1 MTIFKSI
8 FIVYLANAK
17 IQFLQAMKE
26 GYITIRIIQLL
37 IVGAPAVG
45 KSSFLRFL
53 FNQPALMKHTSTGIA
68 TRPIKAVDRLAA
80 QEGTNIWEIVTDEML
95 CHMIAQ
101 AARILQNASNN
112 LPTAIEGSSSVVT
125 SNHQVDGAFIGERVA
140 LEENRSSAGTVF
152 VGNQMAIRKD
162 SATMNAVPSFDVHSI
177 SIPHQTQP
185 STLPSEAL
193 ESEITPDPFFIPDQ
207 VMFHV
212 TASVIAGTVSDDLI
226 RSSWIHVT
234 DSGGQPQFSDISR
247 AFVRGNSVNVIAFKL
262 TERLDEK
269 PKFIYS
275 IDGKALSQPNDI
287 QMSNLELILHFVRSI
302 VSSKYRL
309 KTDFGSIEFKPYIVV
324 LGTYYDHAKMRQW
337 VRVVQTLQ
345 QKNAILL
352 EALIEFEDHLIFFNE
367 ATKELIF
374 PVDNLCSKN
383 REQLS
388 SDIRSRIMQRDLG
401 FRVDIPIRWY
411 IFELKIKEMVATS
424 THGIV
429 TIDSCNELGAKLGMG
444 PFDVTRCI
452 DYLAS
457 LTLFLHVPAVP
468 HVIFTNPQYILD
480 IISKVVSVSFIKY
493 RGTPLPRG
501 TVSSLRDKGQFNE
514 SLLDVLQLP
523 FDPPHF
529 TKEHFLTLLIYTCV
543 IARIEGGNYFIP
555 IVLPTRQL
563 TYKKKDKYR
572 KCCEPLIM
580 KFECNIVPRV
590 SHILYIS
597 VFTLIITGC
606 VPNTCCVII
615 KQTEASIV

>member
-1 MTIFKSI
+1 M
-8 FIVYLANAK
+8 V
-17 IQFLQAMKE
+17 FLQAMKE
-26 GYITIRIIQLL
+26 GSITIRIIQLL

-68 TRPIKAVDRLAA
+68 TRPTQAIDRLAA

-95 CHMIAQ
+95 YRMIAQ
-101 AARILQNASNN
+101 AAHILRNASND
-112 LPTAIEGSSSVVT
+112 LPIAIEGSSSVVT
-125 SNHQVDGAFIGERVA
+125 SNHQVDGAFIEERVV
-140 LEENRSSAGTVF
+140 LDENRSSAGTVF
-152 VGNQMAIRKD
+152 VSNQMAIRKD
-162 SATMNAVPSFDVHSI
+162 SATMNAVPSSDVHSI

-185 STLPSEAL
+185 STLTSEAL
-193 ESEITPDPFFIPDQ
+193 QSEITPDPSFIPDQ
-207 VMFHV
+207 LI
-212 TASVIAGTVSDDLI
+212 TYAIDDTVSDDLI
-226 RSSWIHVT
+226 RSTWIHVT

-247 AFVRGNSVNVIAFKL
+247 AFVRGNSVNLIAFKL
-262 TERLDEK
+262 TESLNKK

-275 IDGKALSQPNDI
+275 IDGKPLCQPSDL

-302 VSSKYRL
+302 VSGKYRL
-309 KTDFGSIEFKPYIVV
+309 RSGFSSIEFKPYIVV
-324 LGTYYDHAKMRQW
+324 LGTYYDHARMRQW
-337 VRVVQTLQ
+337 VPGVQTLRK
-345 QKNAILL
+345 KNAILL
-352 EALIEFEDHLIFFNE
+352 EALKEFKDRLIFFNE
-367 ATKELIF
+367 AAKELIF
-374 PVDNLCSKN
+374 PVDNTCFIN
-383 REQLS
+383 RKKIS

-429 TIDSCNELGAKLGMG
+429 TIDSCNELGAKLCMR

-457 LTLFLHVPAVP
+457 LTLFLHVPEAVP

-480 IISKVVSVSFIKY
+480 IISEVVSVSFIEY
-493 RGTPLPRG
+493 SGTPLPPG
-501 TVSSLRDKGQFNE
+501 IQSSLRDKGQFNE

-543 IARIEGGNYFIP
+543 IARIEGDNYFIP

-563 TYKKKDKYR
+563 TYEKKDQYR

-580 KFECNIVPRV
+580 KFECNIVPQV

-615 KQTEASIV
+615 KQTGASIV

>member
-1 MTIFKSI
+1 MIF
-8 FIVYLANAK
+8 LE
-17 IQFLQAMKE
+17 AMKE

-68 TRPIKAVDRLAA
+68 TRPTQAIDRLAA
-80 QEGTNIWEIVTDEML
+80 QEGTNVWEIVTDEML
-95 CHMIAQ
+95 YHMIAQ
-101 AARILQNASNN
+101 AVHILRNASND
-112 LPTAIEGSSSVVT
+112 LPIAIEGSSSVVT
-125 SNHQVDGAFIGERVA
+125 SNHQVDGAFIGERVV

-162 SATMNAVPSFDVHSI
+162 SATMNAVPSSDVHSI

-193 ESEITPDPFFIPDQ
+193 QSEITPDPSFIPDQ
-207 VMFHV
+207 LISY
-212 TASVIAGTVSDDLI
+212 AIAGTVSDDLI
-226 RSSWIHVT
+226 RSTWIHVT

-262 TERLDEK
+262 TESLNKK

-275 IDGKALSQPNDI
+275 IDGKALCQPSDL

-309 KTDFGSIEFKPYIVV
+309 RSGFSSIEFKPYIVV
-324 LGTYYDHAKMRQW
+324 LGTCYDHAKMRQW
-337 VRVVQTLQ
+337 VPFLKIESLQ
-345 QKNAILL
+345 EKNSILL
-352 EALIEFEDHLIFFNE
+352 EALKEFKDHLIFFNE
-367 ATKELIF
+367 AAKELIF
-374 PVDNLCSKN
+374 PVDNTCFIN
-383 REQLS
+383 RKKIS

-429 TIDSCNELGAKLGMG
+429 TIDSCNELGAKLGMT
-444 PFDVTRCI
+444 PSDVTRCI

-457 LTLFLHVPAVP
+457 LTLFLHVPEAVP

-480 IISKVVSVSFIKY
+480 IISEVVSVSFIEY
-493 RGTPLPRG
+493 SGTPLPPG
-501 TVSSLRDKGQFNE
+501 IQSSLRDKGQFNE
-514 SLLDVLQLP
+514 SLLDVLQLS

-563 TYKKKDKYR
+563 TYEEKDQYR
-572 KCCEPLIM
+572 QCCEPLIM
-580 KFECNIVPRV
+580 KFECNIVPQV

-615 KQTEASIV
+615 KQTGASIV

>member
-1 MTIFKSI
+1 
-8 FIVYLANAK
+8 
-17 IQFLQAMKE
+17 MKE
-26 GYITIRIIQLL
+26 GSITIRIIQLL

-68 TRPIKAVDRLAA
+68 TRPIKAIDRLAA
-80 QEGTNIWEIVTDEML
+80 QEGTNIWEIVTNEML

-101 AARILQNASNN
+101 AAHILRNTSKN
-112 LPTAIEGSSSVVT
+112 PMAIEGSFSVVT
-125 SNHQVDGAFIGERVA
+125 SNHQLNSIFTGERVA
-140 LEENRSSAGTVF
+140 LEKNRSSIGTVF
-152 VGNQMAIRKD
+152 VGNQMANRKD
-162 SATMNAVPSFDVHSI
+162 SATMNAVPSSDVHSI

-193 ESEITPDPFFIPDQ
+193 QSEITPDPSFIPDQ
-207 VMFHV
+207 IMSY
-212 TASVIAGTVSDDLI
+212 AIAGRVSGDLI
-226 RSSWIHVT
+226 RSTWIH
-234 DSGGQPQFSDISR
+234 
-247 AFVRGNSVNVIAFKL
+247 VNVIAFKL
-262 TERLDEK
+262 TERLNKK

-275 IDGKALSQPNDI
+275 IALCQPSDL

-309 KTDFGSIEFKPYIVV
+309 RSGFSFIEFKPYIVV
-324 LGTYYDHAKMRQW
+324 LGTHDDHAKMRQW
-337 VRVVQTLQ
+337 VPWVQNLQ

-352 EALIEFEDHLIFFNE
+352 GALKEFKDHLIFFNE
-367 ATKELIF
+367 AAKELIF
-374 PVDNLCSKN
+374 PVDNTCFIN
-383 REQLS
+383 RKKIS

-411 IFELKIKEMVATS
+411 IFKLKIKEMVATS

-429 TIDSCNELGAKLGMG
+429 TIDSCNELGAKLGMR

-457 LTLFLHVPAVP
+457 LTLFLHVPAAF
-468 HVIFTNPQYILD
+468 HIIFTNPQYILD
-480 IISKVVSVSFIKY
+480 IISEVVSVSFIEY
-493 RGTPLPRG
+493 SGTPLPPG
-501 TVSSLRDKGQFNE
+501 IQSSLRDKGQFNE

-543 IARIEGGNYFIP
+543 IAHIEGGNYFIP

-563 TYKKKDKYR
+563 TYEEKDQYR
-572 KCCEPLIM
+572 QCCEPLIM
-580 KFECNIVPRV
+580 KFECNIVPQV
-590 SHILYIS
+590 S
-597 VFTLIITGC
+597 
-606 VPNTCCVII
+606 
-615 KQTEASIV
+615 

>member
-1 MTIFKSI
+1 
-8 FIVYLANAK
+8 
-17 IQFLQAMKE
+17 MKE
-26 GYITIRIIQLL
+26 GHITIHIIQLL

-68 TRPIKAVDRLAA
+68 TRPIKAIDRLAA

-101 AARILQNASNN
+101 AAHILQNAINN
-112 LPTAIEGSSSVVT
+112 PTAIEGSSSVVT
-125 SNHQVDGAFIGERVA
+125 SNHQVDGAFIRERVV
-140 LEENRSSAGTVF
+140 LEEYRSSTGYGTVF
-152 VGNQMAIRKD
+152 AGDQMAIRKD
-162 SATMNAVPSFDVHSI
+162 SATMNAVPSSDVHSI

-185 STLPSEAL
+185 PTLPSEAL
-193 ESEITPDPFFIPDQ
+193 ESEITPDPSFIPDQ
-207 VMFHV
+207 LISYAVV
-212 TASVIAGTVSDDLI
+212 GTVSDDLI
-226 RSSWIHVT
+226 RSTWIHVT

-262 TERLDEK
+262 TDRLDEK

-275 IDGKALSQPNDI
+275 IDGKALNQPSDL

-309 KTDFGSIEFKPYIVV
+309 RSGFSSIEFKPYIVA
-324 LGTYYDHAKMRQW
+324 LGTYYDHAWMRQW
-337 VRVVQTLQ
+337 VPFVKIESLQ
-345 QKNAILL
+345 EKNLILL
-352 EALIEFEDHLIFFNE
+352 EALKEFKDHLIFFNE
-367 ATKELIF
+367 AAKELIF
-374 PVDNLCSKN
+374 PVDNTCFIN
-383 REQLS
+383 RKKIS
-388 SDIRSRIMQRDLG
+388 SDIRSCIMQRDLG

-429 TIDSCNELGAKLGMG
+429 TIDSCNELGAKLGMR
-444 PFDVTRCI
+444 PSDVTKSI

-457 LTLFLHVPAVP
+457 LTLFLHVPEAVP

-480 IISKVVSVSFIKY
+480 LISEVVSVSFIEY
-493 RGTPLPRG
+493 SGTPLPPG
-501 TVSSLRDKGQFNE
+501 IQSSLRDKGQFNE

-529 TKEHFLTLLIYTCV
+529 TKEHFLILLIYTCV

-563 TYKKKDKYR
+563 TYEEKDQYR
-572 KCCEPLIM
+572 QCCEPLIM
-580 KFECNIVPRV
+580 KFECNIVPQV

>member
-1 MTIFKSI
+1 
-8 FIVYLANAK
+8 
-17 IQFLQAMKE
+17 MKE
-26 GYITIRIIQLL
+26 GHITICIIQLL

-68 TRPIKAVDRLAA
+68 TRPIKAIDRLAA

-95 CHMIAQ
+95 YRMIAQ
-101 AARILQNASNN
+101 AAHILRNSINN
-112 LPTAIEGSSSVVT
+112 PTAIEGSSFVAT
-125 SNHQVDGAFIGERVA
+125 SNHQVDEAFIGERVA
-140 LEENRSSAGTVF
+140 LEENTLTAGTVF
-152 VGNQMAIRKD
+152 VGNQMAIRND
-162 SATMNAVPSFDVHSI
+162 SATMNAVPSSDVHSI
-177 SIPHQTQP
+177 SIPHQT
-185 STLPSEAL
+185 SLPSEAL
-193 ESEITPDPFFIPDQ
+193 QSEITPNLSFIPDQ
-207 VMFHV
+207 LISY
-212 TASVIAGTVSDDLI
+212 AIAGTVSDDLI
-226 RSSWIHVT
+226 RSTWIHVT

-262 TERLDEK
+262 TKRLDEK

-275 IDGKALSQPNDI
+275 IDGKALSQPSDL

-302 VSSKYRL
+302 VSSKYCLRSG
-309 KTDFGSIEFKPYIVV
+309 FSSIEFKPYIVV
-324 LGTYYDHAKMRQW
+324 LGTYYDHAWMRQW
-337 VRVVQTLQ
+337 VPFAETESLQ
-345 QKNAILL
+345 EKNAILI
-352 EALIEFEDHLIFFNE
+352 EALKELKDHLIFFNE
-367 ATKELIF
+367 AAKELIF
-374 PVDNLCSKN
+374 PVDNTCFIN
-383 REQLS
+383 RKKIS
-388 SDIRSRIMQRDLG
+388 SDIRSRIMQHDLG

-411 IFELKIKEMVATS
+411 LFELKIKEMVATS

-429 TIDSCNELGAKLGMG
+429 TIDSCNELGAKLGMR
-444 PFDVTRCI
+444 PSDVTRCI

-480 IISKVVSVSFIKY
+480 IISEVVSVSFIRY
-493 RGTPLPRG
+493 SGTPLPPG
-501 TVSSLRDKGQFNE
+501 IQSSLRDKGQFSE

-529 TKEHFLTLLIYTCV
+529 TKEHFLTLLVYTCV
-543 IARIEGGNYFIP
+543 IARIEGGDYFIP

-563 TYKKKDKYR
+563 TYEEKDQYR
-572 KCCEPLIM
+572 QCCEPFIM
-580 KFECNIVPRV
+580 KFECNIVPQV
-590 SHILYIS
+590 SHILYIV

>member
-1 MTIFKSI
+1 MI
-8 FIVYLANAK
+8 
-17 IQFLQAMKE
+17 FLQAMKE
-26 GYITIRIIQLL
+26 GSITLRIIQLL

-68 TRPIKAVDRLAA
+68 TRPTQAINRLAA
-80 QEGTNIWEIVTDEML
+80 QEGTNIWEIVTDKML
-95 CHMIAQ
+95 CRMIAQ
-101 AARILQNASNN
+101 AVHILRNASNN
-112 LPTAIEGSSSVVT
+112 PTAIEGSSSVVT
-125 SNHQVDGAFIGERVA
+125 SNHQVDGAFIGENVV
-140 LEENRSSAGTVF
+140 LEENTSSAGTVF
-152 VGNQMAIRKD
+152 VSDQMAIRKD
-162 SATMNAVPSFDVHSI
+162 SATMNAVPSSDVHSI

-193 ESEITPDPFFIPDQ
+193 ESEITLDPYFIPDQ
-207 VMFHV
+207 IMSY
-212 TASVIAGTVSDDLI
+212 AIADTVSDDLI
-226 RSSWIHVT
+226 RSTWIHVT

-262 TERLDEK
+262 TERLNAK
-269 PKFIYS
+269 PKFVYS
-275 IDGKALSQPNDI
+275 INGKALSQPSDL

-309 KTDFGSIEFKPYIVV
+309 RSGFSSIEFKPYIVV
-324 LGTYYDHAKMRQW
+324 LGTYYDHAWMWQW
-337 VRVVQTLQ
+337 LPFVEIESLQ
-345 QKNAILL
+345 EKNSILI
-352 EALIEFEDHLIFFNE
+352 EALKEFKDHLIFFNE
-367 ATKELIF
+367 AAKELIF
-374 PVDNLCSKN
+374 PVDNTCFIN
-383 REQLS
+383 RKKIS
-388 SDIRSRIMQRDLG
+388 SDIRSHIMQRDLG

-411 IFELKIKEMVATS
+411 IFELKIKEMVASS

-429 TIDSCNELGAKLGMG
+429 TIDSCNELGAKLGMR
-444 PFDVTRCI
+444 PSDVTRCI

-457 LTLFLHVPAVP
+457 LTLFLHVPEAVP

-480 IISKVVSVSFIKY
+480 IISEVVSVSFIEY
-493 RGTPLPRG
+493 SGTPLPPG
-501 TVSSLRDKGQFNE
+501 IQSSLCDKGQFNE

-563 TYKKKDKYR
+563 TYEEKDQYR
-572 KCCEPLIM
+572 QCCEPLIM
-580 KFECNIVPRV
+580 KFECNIVPQV

-597 VFTLIITGC
+597 VFTLIFTGC

>member
-1 MTIFKSI
+1 
-8 FIVYLANAK
+8 
-17 IQFLQAMKE
+17 MKE
-26 GYITIRIIQLL
+26 GSITIRIIQLL

-68 TRPIKAVDRLAA
+68 TRPIKAIDRLAA

-101 AARILQNASNN
+101 AARILQNASND
-112 LPTAIEGSSSVVT
+112 PTAISSVVT
-125 SNHQVDGAFIGERVA
+125 SNHQVDGAFIGEIMA
-140 LEENRSSAGTVF
+140 LEENTSSAGTVF
-152 VGNQMAIRKD
+152 VGD
-162 SATMNAVPSFDVHSI
+162 HAVPSPDVHSI
-177 SIPHQTQP
+177 SIPLQTQL

-193 ESEITPDPFFIPDQ
+193 QSEITPDPSFIPDQ
-207 VMFHV
+207 LISY
-212 TASVIAGTVSDDLI
+212 AIAGTVSDNLI
-226 RSSWIHVT
+226 RSTWIHLT

-262 TERLDEK
+262 TESLNKK
-269 PKFIYS
+269 PKFVYS
-275 IDGKALSQPNDI
+275 IDGKALSQPSDL

-309 KTDFGSIEFKPYIVV
+309 RSGFSSIEFKPYIVV
-324 LGTYYDHAKMRQW
+324 LGTYYDHAWMRQW
-337 VRVVQTLQ
+337 VPFVKIESLQ
-345 QKNAILL
+345 EKNSILL
-352 EALIEFEDHLIFFNE
+352 EALKEFKDHLIFFNE
-367 ATKELIF
+367 AAKELII
-374 PVDNLCSKN
+374 PVDNTCFIN
-383 REQLS
+383 RKKIS

-429 TIDSCNELGAKLGMG
+429 TIDSCNELGAKLGMR
-444 PFDVTRCI
+444 PSDVTRCI

-480 IISKVVSVSFIKY
+480 IISEVVSVSFIEY
-493 RGTPLPRG
+493 SGTPLPPG
-501 TVSSLRDKGQFNE
+501 IQSSLRDKGQFNE

-523 FDPPHF
+523 FDPSHF
-529 TKEHFLTLLIYTCV
+529 TKEHFLTLLMYTCV

-563 TYKKKDKYR
+563 TYEEKDQYR

-580 KFECNIVPRV
+580 KFECNIVPQV

>member
-1 MTIFKSI
+1 M
-8 FIVYLANAK
+8 YLANAK
-17 IQFLQAMKE
+17 VLFLQAMKE
-26 GYITIRIIQLL
+26 GSISMRIIQLL

-45 KSSFLRFL
+45 KSSFLHFL

-68 TRPIKAVDRLAA
+68 TRPTQAIDRLAA

-101 AARILQNASNN
+101 AARILRNASND
-112 LPTAIEGSSSVVT
+112 LPTVIEGSSSVVT
-125 SNHQVDGAFIGERVA
+125 SNHQVDVAFIGERVV
-140 LEENRSSAGTVF
+140 LDENRSSAGT
-152 VGNQMAIRKD
+152 GNQMAIRKD
-162 SATMNAVPSFDVHSI
+162 STTMNAVPSFDVHGI

-193 ESEITPDPFFIPDQ
+193 ESEITPDPSFIPDQ
-207 VMFHV
+207 LISY
-212 TASVIAGTVSDDLI
+212 AIAGTVSDDLI
-226 RSSWIHVT
+226 RSTWIHVT

-262 TERLDEK
+262 TESLNKK

-275 IDGKALSQPNDI
+275 IDGKALCQPSDL
-287 QMSNLELILHFVRSI
+287 QMNNLELILHFVRSI

-309 KTDFGSIEFKPYIVV
+309 RSGFSSIEFKPYIVV
-324 LGTYYDHAKMRQW
+324 LGTCYDRVWMWQW
-337 VRVVQTLQ
+337 FPGVQNLQ

-352 EALIEFEDHLIFFNE
+352 EALKEFKDHLIFFNE
-367 ATKELIF
+367 AAKELIF
-374 PVDNLCSKN
+374 PVDNTCSRN

-429 TIDSCNELGAKLGMG
+429 TIDSCNELGAKLGMR
-444 PFDVTRCI
+444 PSDVTRCI

-480 IISKVVSVSFIKY
+480 IISEVVSVSFIEY
-493 RGTPLPRG
+493 SGTPLPPG
-501 TVSSLRDKGQFNE
+501 IQSSLRDKGQFNE

-543 IARIEGGNYFIP
+543 ISRIEGGNYFIP
-555 IVLPTRQL
+555 IVLPTRRL
-563 TYKKKDKYR
+563 TYEEKDQYR
-572 KCCEPLIM
+572 QCCEPLIM
-580 KFECNIVPRV
+580 KFECNIVPQV

>member
-1 MTIFKSI
+1 
-8 FIVYLANAK
+8 
-17 IQFLQAMKE
+17 MKE

-45 KSSFLRFL
+45 KSSFLHFL

-68 TRPIKAVDRLAA
+68 TRPIKAIDRLVA

-95 CHMIAQ
+95 CHMLAQ
-101 AARILQNASNN
+101 AAHTLQNAINN
-112 LPTAIEGSSSVVT
+112 PTAIEGSSSVVT
-125 SNHQVDGAFIGERVA
+125 SNHQVDGAFIGERVVF
-140 LEENRSSAGTVF
+140 EENRSSAGTVF
-152 VGNQMAIRKD
+152 VGDQMND
-162 SATMNAVPSFDVHSI
+162 SATMNAVPSSDVHSI
-177 SIPHQTQP
+177 SIPHQTEP

-193 ESEITPDPFFIPDQ
+193 ESEITPDPSFIPDQ
-207 VMFHV
+207 LISRGI
-212 TASVIAGTVSDDLI
+212 TDTVSDDLI
-226 RSSWIHVT
+226 RSTWIHVT

-262 TERLDEK
+262 TKRLDEK

-275 IDGKALSQPNDI
+275 IDGKALSQPSDL

-302 VSSKYRL
+302 VSSKYCLRS
-309 KTDFGSIEFKPYIVV
+309 DFSSIEFKPYIVV
-324 LGTYYDHAKMRQW
+324 LGTCYDRAKMKKRFF
-337 VRVVQTLQ
+337 VEIESLQ
-345 QKNAILL
+345 EKNSILI
-352 EALIEFEDHLIFFNE
+352 EALKEFKDHLIFFNE
-367 ATKELIF
+367 AAKELIF
-374 PVDNLCSKN
+374 PVNNTCFIN
-383 REQLS
+383 RKKIS

-401 FRVDIPIRWY
+401 FKVNIPIRWY
-411 IFELKIKEMVATS
+411 IFELKIKEIVATS

-444 PFDVTRCI
+444 SLDVARCI

-480 IISKVVSVSFIKY
+480 IISEVVSVSFIEY
-493 RGTPLPRG
+493 SGTPLPPG
-501 TVSSLRDKGQFNE
+501 IQSSLRDKGQFNG

-523 FDPPHF
+523 FNLPHF
-529 TKEHFLTLLIYTCV
+529 TKDHFLTLLIYTCV
-543 IARIEGGNYFIP
+543 IACIEGGNYFIP

-563 TYKKKDKYR
+563 TYEEKDQYR
-572 KCCEPLIM
+572 QCCEPLIM
-580 KFECNIVPRV
+580 KFECNIVPQV

>member
-1 MTIFKSI
+1 MR
-8 FIVYLANAK
+8 LANAK
-17 IQFLQAMKE
+17 ILFLQAMKE
-26 GYITIRIIQLL
+26 GCITIRIIQLL

-68 TRPIKAVDRLAA
+68 TRPIKAIDRLAA
-80 QEGTNIWEIVTDEML
+80 REGTNIWEIVTDEML
-95 CHMIAQ
+95 YHMIAQ
-101 AARILQNASNN
+101 AAHILRNAINN
-112 LPTAIEGSSSVVT
+112 PTAIEGSSFVAT

-140 LEENRSSAGTVF
+140 LEENTLTAGTVF
-152 VGNQMAIRKD
+152 VGDQMAIKND
-162 SATMNAVPSFDVHSI
+162 SATMNAVPSSDVHSI
-177 SIPHQTQP
+177 SIPHQT
-185 STLPSEAL
+185 SLPSEDL
-193 ESEITPDPFFIPDQ
+193 QSEITPNLSFIPDQ
-207 VMFHV
+207 LISY
-212 TASVIAGTVSDDLI
+212 AIAGTVSDDLI
-226 RSSWIHVT
+226 RSTWIHVT

-262 TERLDEK
+262 TESLNKK

-275 IDGKALSQPNDI
+275 IDGKALSQPSDL
-287 QMSNLELILHFVRSI
+287 QMSNLELILHLVRSI

-309 KTDFGSIEFKPYIVV
+309 RSGFSSIEFKPYIVV
-324 LGTYYDHAKMRQW
+324 LGTYYDRAWMRQW
-337 VRVVQTLQ
+337 VPFVETESIQE
-345 QKNAILL
+345 KNSILI
-352 EALIEFEDHLIFFNE
+352 EALKEFKDHLIFFNE
-367 ATKELIF
+367 AAKELIF
-374 PVDNLCSKN
+374 PVDNTCFIN
-383 REQLS
+383 RKKIS
-388 SDIRSRIMQRDLG
+388 SDIRSHIMQRDLG

-429 TIDSCNELGAKLGMG
+429 TIDSCNELGAKLGMR
-444 PFDVTRCI
+444 PSDVTRCI

-480 IISKVVSVSFIKY
+480 IISEVVSVSFIEY
-493 RGTPLPRG
+493 SGTPLPPG
-501 TVSSLRDKGQFNE
+501 IQSSLRDKGQFNE

-555 IVLPTRQL
+555 IVLPTHQL
-563 TYKKKDKYR
+563 TYEEKDQYR
-572 KCCEPLIM
+572 QCCEPLIM
-580 KFECNIVPRV
+580 KFECNIVPQV
-590 SHILYIS
+590 SHMLYID

>member
-1 MTIFKSI
+1 
-8 FIVYLANAK
+8 
-17 IQFLQAMKE
+17 MKE
-26 GYITIRIIQLL
+26 GSITIRIIQLL

-68 TRPIKAVDRLAA
+68 TRPIKAIDRLAA

-101 AARILQNASNN
+101 AAHILRNTSKK
-112 LPTAIEGSSSVVT
+112 PMAIEGSSSVVT
-125 SNHQVDGAFIGERVA
+125 SNHQLNSIFTGERVA
-140 LEENRSSAGTVF
+140 LEKNRSSIGTVF
-152 VGNQMAIRKD
+152 VGNQMANRKD
-162 SATMNAVPSFDVHSI
+162 SATMNVVPSSDVHSI

-193 ESEITPDPFFIPDQ
+193 QSEITPDPSFIPDQ
-207 VMFHV
+207 IMSY
-212 TASVIAGTVSDDLI
+212 AIAGRVSGDLI
-226 RSSWIHVT
+226 RSTWIHVT

-262 TERLDEK
+262 TERLNKK

-275 IDGKALSQPNDI
+275 IDGEALCQPSDL

-309 KTDFGSIEFKPYIVV
+309 RSGFSSIEFKPYIVV

-337 VRVVQTLQ
+337 FPGVQNLQ

-352 EALIEFEDHLIFFNE
+352 EALKEFKDHLIFFKE
-367 ATKELIF
+367 AAKELIF
-374 PVDNLCSKN
+374 PVDNTCFIN
-383 REQLS
+383 RKKIS

-429 TIDSCNELGAKLGMG
+429 TIDSCNELGAKLGMR
-444 PFDVTRCI
+444 PSDVTRCI

-457 LTLFLHVPAVP
+457 LTLFLHVPAVF
-468 HVIFTNPQYILD
+468 HIIFTNPQYILD
-480 IISKVVSVSFIKY
+480 IISDIVSVSFIEY
-493 RGTPLPRG
+493 SGTPLPPG
-501 TVSSLRDKGQFNE
+501 IQSSLRDKGQFNE
-514 SLLDVLQLP
+514 SLLDNLQLP

-563 TYKKKDKYR
+563 TYEEKDQYR
-572 KCCEPLIM
+572 QCCEPLIM
-580 KFECNIVPRV
+580 KFECNIVPQV

-597 VFTLIITGC
+597 VITLIITGC

>member
-1 MTIFKSI
+1 
-8 FIVYLANAK
+8 
-17 IQFLQAMKE
+17 MKE
-26 GYITIRIIQLL
+26 GCITIRIIQLL

-68 TRPIKAVDRLAA
+68 TRPIKAINRLAA

-101 AARILQNASNN
+101 AAHILRNASND
-112 LPTAIEGSSSVVT
+112 PAAISSVVT
-125 SNHQVDGAFIGERVA
+125 SNHQVDGAFIRERVV
-140 LEENRSSAGTVF
+140 LEENRSSAGKVF
-152 VGNQMAIRKD
+152 VGNQMAIRND
-162 SATMNAVPSFDVHSI
+162 SATMNAVSSSDVHSI
-177 SIPHQTQP
+177 SIPHQTQL

-193 ESEITPDPFFIPDQ
+193 ELPDPTFIPDQ
-207 VMFHV
+207 LISYAIV
-212 TASVIAGTVSDDLI
+212 GTVSDDLI
-226 RSSWIHVT
+226 RSTWIHVT

-262 TERLDEK
+262 TKRFDEK

-275 IDGKALSQPNDI
+275 IDGKALSQPSDL

-309 KTDFGSIEFKPYIVV
+309 RSGFSSIEFKPYIVV

-337 VRVVQTLQ
+337 FPGVQTLQ

-352 EALIEFEDHLIFFNE
+352 EALKEFKDHLIFFNE

-374 PVDNLCSKN
+374 PVDNICSKN

-388 SDIRSRIMQRDLG
+388 SHIRSRIMQRDLG

-429 TIDSCNELGAKLGMG
+429 TIESCNELGAKLGMR
-444 PFDVTRCI
+444 PSDVKRCI

-457 LTLFLHVPAVP
+457 LTLFLHVPAVH

-480 IISKVVSVSFIKY
+480 LISEVVSVSFIKY
-493 RGTPLPRG
+493 SGTPLPPG
-501 TVSSLRDKGQFNE
+501 IQSSLRDKGQFNE

-563 TYKKKDKYR
+563 TYEEKDQYR
-572 KCCEPLIM
+572 QCCEPLIM
-580 KFECNIVPRV
+580 KFECNIVPQV
-590 SHILYIS
+590 GHILYIG

>member
-1 MTIFKSI
+1 MIF
-8 FIVYLANAK
+8 LE
-17 IQFLQAMKE
+17 AMKE
-26 GYITIRIIQLL
+26 GYITIHIIQLL

-68 TRPIKAVDRLAA
+68 TRPTQAIDRLAA
-80 QEGTNIWEIVTDEML
+80 QEGTNVWEIVTDEML
-95 CHMIAQ
+95 YHMIAQ
-101 AARILQNASNN
+101 AVHILRNASND
-112 LPTAIEGSSSVVT
+112 LPIAIEGSSSVIT
-125 SNHQVDGAFIGERVA
+125 SNHQVDGAFIGERVV

-162 SATMNAVPSFDVHSI
+162 SATMNAVPSSDVHSI

-185 STLPSEAL
+185 STLPSEVQ
-193 ESEITPDPFFIPDQ
+193 ITPDPSFIPYQ
-207 VMFHV
+207 LISY
-212 TASVIAGTVSDDLI
+212 AIAGTVSDDLI
-226 RSSWIHVT
+226 RSTWIHVT

-262 TERLDEK
+262 TESLNKK

-275 IDGKALSQPNDI
+275 IDGKALSQPSDLH
-287 QMSNLELILHFVRSI
+287 MSNLELILHFVRSI

-309 KTDFGSIEFKPYIVV
+309 RSGFSSIEFKPYIVV
-324 LGTYYDHAKMRQW
+324 LGTCYDHAKMRQW
-337 VRVVQTLQ
+337 VPFLKIESLQ
-345 QKNAILL
+345 EKNSILL
-352 EALIEFEDHLIFFNE
+352 EALKEFKDHLIFFNE
-367 ATKELIF
+367 AAKELIF
-374 PVDNLCSKN
+374 PVDNTCFIN
-383 REQLS
+383 RKKIS

-411 IFELKIKEMVATS
+411 IFELQIKEMVATS

-429 TIDSCNELGAKLGMG
+429 TIDSCNELGAKLGMTSS
-444 PFDVTRCI
+444 DVTRCI

-457 LTLFLHVPAVP
+457 LTLFLHVPEAVP

-480 IISKVVSVSFIKY
+480 IISEVVSVSFIEY
-493 RGTPLPRG
+493 SGTPLPPG
-501 TVSSLRDKGQFNE
+501 IQSSLRDKGQFNE
-514 SLLDVLQLP
+514 SLLDVLQLS

-555 IVLPTRQL
+555 IVLPTHQL
-563 TYKKKDKYR
+563 TYEEKDQYR
-572 KCCEPLIM
+572 QCCEPLIM
-580 KFECNIVPRV
+580 KFECNIVPQV

-615 KQTEASIV
+615 KQTGASIV

>member
-1 MTIFKSI
+1 
-8 FIVYLANAK
+8 
-17 IQFLQAMKE
+17 MKE

-68 TRPIKAVDRLAA
+68 TRPTQAIDRLAA

-101 AARILQNASNN
+101 AAHILQNASNN
-112 LPTAIEGSSSVVT
+112 PTAISSVVT
-125 SNHQVDGAFIGERVA
+125 SNHQVDGAFIGERVVFK
-140 LEENRSSAGTVF
+140 ENRSSAGTVF
-152 VGNQMAIRKD
+152 VGDQMAIRKD
-162 SATMNAVPSFDVHSI
+162 SATMNAVPSSDVHSI
-177 SIPHQTQP
+177 SIPHQIQP

-193 ESEITPDPFFIPDQ
+193 QSEIAPDPSFIPDQ
-207 VMFHV
+207 LISY
-212 TASVIAGTVSDDLI
+212 AIAGTVSDDLI
-226 RSSWIHVT
+226 RSTWIHVT

-262 TERLDEK
+262 TKRLDEK

-275 IDGKALSQPNDI
+275 IDGKALSQPSDL

-309 KTDFGSIEFKPYIVV
+309 RSGFSSIEFKPYIVV
-324 LGTYYDHAKMRQW
+324 LGTCYDRAKMRQW
-337 VRVVQTLQ
+337 VPGVQTLQ
-345 QKNAILL
+345 QKNVIVL
-352 EALIEFEDHLIFFNE
+352 EALKEFKDHLIFFNE

-374 PVDNLCSKN
+374 PVDNTCFIN
-383 REQLS
+383 RKKIS

-429 TIDSCNELGAKLGMG
+429 TIDSCNELGAKLGMR
-444 PFDVTRCI
+444 PSDVTRCI

-480 IISKVVSVSFIKY
+480 IISEVVSVSFIEY
-493 RGTPLPRG
+493 SGTPLPPG
-501 TVSSLRDKGQFNE
+501 IQSSLRDKGQFNE

-543 IARIEGGNYFIP
+543 IACIEGGNYFIP

-563 TYKKKDKYR
+563 TYEEKDQYR
-572 KCCEPLIM
+572 QCCESLIM
-580 KFECNIVPRV
+580 KFECNIVPQV

-597 VFTLIITGC
+597 VITLIITGC

>member
-1 MTIFKSI
+1 
-8 FIVYLANAK
+8 
-17 IQFLQAMKE
+17 MKE

-68 TRPIKAVDRLAA
+68 TRPTQAIDRLAA

-101 AARILQNASNN
+101 AARILRNASND
-112 LPTAIEGSSSVVT
+112 PTAIEGSSSVVT
-125 SNHQVDGAFIGERVA
+125 SNHQIDGAFIGERVA
-140 LEENRSSAGTVF
+140 ALEENRVRVTVRPSAGTVF
-152 VGNQMAIRKD
+152 VGDQMAIKKD
-162 SATMNAVPSFDVHSI
+162 SATMNAVPSSDVHSI

-193 ESEITPDPFFIPDQ
+193 ESEITPDLSFIPDQ
-207 VMFHV
+207 LMSHV
-212 TASVIAGTVSDDLI
+212 IDDTVSDDLI
-226 RSSWIHVT
+226 RSTWIHVT

-262 TERLDEK
+262 TKRLDEK

-275 IDGKALSQPNDI
+275 IDGKALCQPSDL

-309 KTDFGSIEFKPYIVV
+309 KSGFSSIEFKPYIVV
-324 LGTYYDHAKMRQW
+324 LGTCYDHAWMRQW
-337 VRVVQTLQ
+337 VPFVKIESLQ
-345 QKNAILL
+345 EKNSILI
-352 EALIEFEDHLIFFNE
+352 EALKEFKDHLIFFNE
-367 ATKELIF
+367 AAKELIF
-374 PVDNLCSKN
+374 PVDNTCFIN
-383 REQLS
+383 RKQIS
-388 SDIRSRIMQRDLG
+388 SDIRSRIMQHDLG

-411 IFELKIKEMVATS
+411 ILELKIKEMVATS

-429 TIDSCNELGAKLGMG
+429 TIDSCNELGAKLGMR
-444 PFDVTRCI
+444 PSDVRRCI

-457 LTLFLHVPAVP
+457 LTLFLHVPEAVP

-480 IISKVVSVSFIKY
+480 IISEVVSASFIEY
-493 RGTPLPRG
+493 SGTPLPPRIQ
-501 TVSSLRDKGQFNE
+501 SSLRDKGQFNE

-543 IARIEGGNYFIP
+543 IARIEGSNYFIP
-555 IVLPTRQL
+555 IVLPTCQL
-563 TYKKKDKYR
+563 TYEEKDQYR
-572 KCCEPLIM
+572 QCCEPLIM
-580 KFECNIVPRV
+580 KFECNIVPQV

>member
-1 MTIFKSI
+1 MI
-8 FIVYLANAK
+8 
-17 IQFLQAMKE
+17 FLQAMKE

-68 TRPIKAVDRLAA
+68 TRPTKAIDRLAA
-80 QEGTNIWEIVTDEML
+80 QKGTNIWEIVTDEML

-101 AARILQNASNN
+101 AVHILQNASND
-112 LPTAIEGSSSVVT
+112 PTAIEST
-125 SNHQVDGAFIGERVA
+125 SNQQVDGAFIGERVV

-152 VGNQMAIRKD
+152 VENQMAIRKD
-162 SATMNAVPSFDVHSI
+162 SATMNAVPSSDVHSI

-193 ESEITPDPFFIPDQ
+193 ESEIAPDPSFIPNQLISYAIDD
-207 VMFHV
+207 
-212 TASVIAGTVSDDLI
+212 TVSDDLI
-226 RSSWIHVT
+226 RSTWIHVT

-262 TERLDEK
+262 TKRLDEK

-275 IDGKALSQPNDI
+275 IDGKALSQPSDL

-309 KTDFGSIEFKPYIVV
+309 RSGFSSIEFKPYIVV
-324 LGTYYDHAKMRQW
+324 LGTCYDRAKMRQW
-337 VRVVQTLQ
+337 VPGVQTLQ
-345 QKNAILL
+345 QKNAIVL
-352 EALIEFEDHLIFFNE
+352 EALKEFKDHLIFFNE

-374 PVDNLCSKN
+374 PVDNTCSRN

-388 SDIRSRIMQRDLG
+388 SDICSRIMQRDLG

-429 TIDSCNELGAKLGMG
+429 TIDSCNELGAKLGMR
-444 PFDVTRCI
+444 PSDVTRCI

-457 LTLFLHVPAVP
+457 LTLFLHVPAVD
-468 HVIFTNPQYILD
+468 HIIFTNPQYILD
-480 IISKVVSVSFIKY
+480 IISEVVSVSFIEY
-493 RGTPLPRG
+493 SGTPLPPG
-501 TVSSLRDKGQFNE
+501 IQSSLRDKGQFNE

-543 IARIEGGNYFIP
+543 IAHIEGGNYFIP
-555 IVLPTRQL
+555 IVLPTCQL
-563 TYKKKDKYR
+563 TYEEKDQYR
-572 KCCEPLIM
+572 QCCEPLIM
-580 KFECNIVPRV
+580 KFECSIVPQV

>member
-1 MTIFKSI
+1 
-8 FIVYLANAK
+8 
-17 IQFLQAMKE
+17 MKE
-26 GYITIRIIQLL
+26 GYITIRIVQLL

-45 KSSFLRFL
+45 KSSFLRFI

-68 TRPIKAVDRLAA
+68 TRPTQAIDRLAA

-101 AARILQNASNN
+101 AVHILRNAINN
-112 LPTAIEGSSSVVT
+112 PLAIEGSSSVVT
-125 SNHQVDGAFIGERVA
+125 SNHQLNSIFTGERVA
-140 LEENRSSAGTVF
+140 LEKNRSSIGTIF
-152 VGNQMAIRKD
+152 VGNQMANRKD
-162 SATMNAVPSFDVHSI
+162 SATMNAVPSSDVHSI

-193 ESEITPDPFFIPDQ
+193 QSEITPDPSFIPDQ
-207 VMFHV
+207 II
-212 TASVIAGTVSDDLI
+212 SRVIAGTVSDDLI
-226 RSSWIHVT
+226 RSTWIHVT

-262 TERLDEK
+262 TESLNKK

-275 IDGKALSQPNDI
+275 IDGKALSQPSDL

-309 KTDFGSIEFKPYIVV
+309 RSGFSSIEFKPYIVV

-337 VRVVQTLQ
+337 FLGVQTLQ
-345 QKNAILL
+345 QKNAILS
-352 EALIEFEDHLIFFNE
+352 EALKEFKDHLIFFNE
-367 ATKELIF
+367 AAKELIF
-374 PVDNLCSKN
+374 PVDNTCFIN
-383 REQLS
+383 RKKIS

-429 TIDSCNELGAKLGMG
+429 TIDSCNELGAKLGMR
-444 PFDVTRCI
+444 PSDVTRCI

-480 IISKVVSVSFIKY
+480 IISEVVSVSFIEY
-493 RGTPLPRG
+493 SGTPLPPG
-501 TVSSLRDKGQFNE
+501 IQSSLCDKGQFNE

-563 TYKKKDKYR
+563 TYEEKDQYR
-572 KCCEPLIM
+572 QCCEPLIM
-580 KFECNIVPRV
+580 KFECNIVPQV

>member
-1 MTIFKSI
+1 M
-8 FIVYLANAK
+8 YLANAK
-17 IQFLQAMKE
+17 VLFLQAMKE

-68 TRPIKAVDRLAA
+68 TRPTQAIDRLAA

-101 AARILQNASNN
+101 AARILRNASND
-112 LPTAIEGSSSVVT
+112 LPIAIEGSSSVVT

-140 LEENRSSAGTVF
+140 LKENRSSAGTVF
-152 VGNQMAIRKD
+152 VSNQMAIRKD
-162 SATMNAVPSFDVHSI
+162 SATMNAVPSSDVHSI

-185 STLPSEAL
+185 STLPSEVL
-193 ESEITPDPFFIPDQ
+193 ESEITPDPSFIPDQ
-207 VMFHV
+207 LISC
-212 TASVIAGTVSDDLI
+212 AIAGTVSDDLI
-226 RSSWIHVT
+226 RSTWIHVT

-262 TERLDEK
+262 TERLNKK

-275 IDGKALSQPNDI
+275 IDGKALSQPSDL
-287 QMSNLELILHFVRSI
+287 QMNNLELILHFVRSI

-309 KTDFGSIEFKPYIVV
+309 RSGFSSIEFKPYIVV
-324 LGTYYDHAKMRQW
+324 LGTYYDRAKMRQW
-337 VRVVQTLQ
+337 VPGVQTLRK
-345 QKNAILL
+345 KNAILL
-352 EALIEFEDHLIFFNE
+352 EALKEFKDHLIFFNE
-367 ATKELIF
+367 AAKELIF
-374 PVDNLCSKN
+374 PVDNTCFIN
-383 REQLS
+383 RKKIS

-411 IFELKIKEMVATS
+411 ILELKIKEMVATS

-429 TIDSCNELGAKLGMG
+429 TIDSCNELGAKLGMR
-444 PFDVTRCI
+444 PSDVTRCI

-480 IISKVVSVSFIKY
+480 IISEVVSVSFIEY
-493 RGTPLPRG
+493 SGTPLPPG
-501 TVSSLRDKGQFNE
+501 IQSSLRDKGQFNE

-563 TYKKKDKYR
+563 TYEEKDQYR
-572 KCCEPLIM
+572 QCCEPLIM
-580 KFECNIVPRV
+580 KFECNIVPQV

>member
-1 MTIFKSI
+1 
-8 FIVYLANAK
+8 
-17 IQFLQAMKE
+17 MKE
-26 GYITIRIIQLL
+26 GYITICIIQLL

-53 FNQPALMKHTSTGIA
+53 FNQPALMKHSSTGIA
-68 TRPIKAVDRLAA
+68 TRPTQAIDRLAA

-101 AARILQNASNN
+101 AAHILQNASNN
-112 LPTAIEGSSSVVT
+112 PTAISSVVT
-125 SNHQVDGAFIGERVA
+125 SNYQVDGVFIGERVA
-140 LEENRSSAGTVF
+140 IEENRSSAGTVF
-152 VGNQMAIRKD
+152 VGDQMAIRKD
-162 SATMNAVPSFDVHSI
+162 SATMNAVPSSDVHSI

-193 ESEITPDPFFIPDQ
+193 ESEITPDPSFIPDQ
-207 VMFHV
+207 LMSY
-212 TASVIAGTVSDDLI
+212 AIAGTVSNDLI
-226 RSSWIHVT
+226 RSTWIHVT

-262 TERLDEK
+262 TKRLDEK

-275 IDGKALSQPNDI
+275 IDGKALSQPSDL

-309 KTDFGSIEFKPYIVV
+309 RSGFSSIEFKPYIVV
-324 LGTYYDHAKMRQW
+324 LGTCYDRAKMKKRFF
-337 VRVVQTLQ
+337 VEIESLQ
-345 QKNAILL
+345 EKNSILI
-352 EALIEFEDHLIFFNE
+352 EALKEFKDHLIFSNE
-367 ATKELIF
+367 AAKELIF
-374 PVDNLCSKN
+374 PVDNTCFIN
-383 REQLS
+383 RKKIS
-388 SDIRSRIMQRDLG
+388 SDIRSRIIMQHDLG

-429 TIDSCNELGAKLGMG
+429 TIDSCNELGAKLGMR
-444 PFDVTRCI
+444 PSDVTRCI

-480 IISKVVSVSFIKY
+480 IISEVVSVSFIEY
-493 RGTPLPRG
+493 SGTPLPPG
-501 TVSSLRDKGQFNE
+501 IQSSLRDKGQFNE

-529 TKEHFLTLLIYTCV
+529 TKEHFLTLLIYTCI

-555 IVLPTRQL
+555 IVLPTHQLAYEEKDQYRQ
-563 TYKKKDKYR
+563 
-572 KCCEPLIM
+572 CCEPLIM
-580 KFECNIVPRV
+580 KFECNIVPQV

-597 VFTLIITGC
+597 VFALIITGC
-606 VPNTCCVII
+606 VSNTCCVII

>member
-1 MTIFKSI
+1 M
-8 FIVYLANAK
+8 YLANAK
-17 IQFLQAMKE
+17 VLFLQAMKE

-68 TRPIKAVDRLAA
+68 TRPIKAIDRLAA

-101 AARILQNASNN
+101 AAHILRNASNN
-112 LPTAIEGSSSVVT
+112 PTAIGSSSVVT

-140 LEENRSSAGTVF
+140 LEENRSSAGTVI
-152 VGNQMAIRKD
+152 VGNQMAITND
-162 SATMNAVPSFDVHSI
+162 SATMNAVSSSDVHSI

-193 ESEITPDPFFIPDQ
+193 KSEITPDPSFIPDQ
-207 VMFHV
+207 IMSH
-212 TASVIAGTVSDDLI
+212 AIAGTVSDDLI
-226 RSSWIHVT
+226 RSTWIHVT

-262 TERLDEK
+262 TESLNKK

-275 IDGKALSQPNDI
+275 IDGKALSQPSDL
-287 QMSNLELILHFVRSI
+287 QMNNLELILHFVRSI

-309 KTDFGSIEFKPYIVV
+309 RSGFSSIEFKPYIVV
-324 LGTYYDHAKMRQW
+324 LGTYYDRAKMRQW
-337 VRVVQTLQ
+337 FPFVEIESLQ
-345 QKNAILL
+345 EKNSMLL
-352 EALIEFEDHLIFFNE
+352 EALNEFKDHLIFFKE
-367 ATKELIF
+367 AAKELIF
-374 PVDNLCSKN
+374 PVDNTCFIN
-383 REQLS
+383 REKIS

-429 TIDSCNELGAKLGMG
+429 TIDSCNELGAKLGMR
-444 PFDVTRCI
+444 PSDVTRCI

-480 IISKVVSVSFIKY
+480 IISEVVSVSFIEY
-493 RGTPLPRG
+493 SGTPLPPG
-501 TVSSLRDKGQFNE
+501 IQSSLRDKGQFNE
-514 SLLDVLQLP
+514 SLLDVLQLS

-543 IARIEGGNYFIP
+543 IACIEGCNYFIP

-563 TYKKKDKYR
+563 TYEKKDQYR
-572 KCCEPLIM
+572 QCCEPLIM
-580 KFECNIVPRV
+580 KFECNIVPQV

>member
-1 MTIFKSI
+1 MTIFTVN
-8 FIVYLANAK
+8 FIVYLAKAK
-17 IQFLQAMKE
+17 ILFLQAMKE

-45 KSSFLRFL
+45 KSSFLCFL

-68 TRPIKAVDRLAA
+68 TRPIKAIDRLAA

-95 CHMIAQ
+95 YHMIAQ
-101 AARILQNASNN
+101 AARILQNAMNN
-112 LPTAIEGSSSVVT
+112 PTAIEGSSSVVT
-125 SNHQVDGAFIGERVA
+125 SNHQLNSTFNGER
-140 LEENRSSAGTVF
+140 LILKENTSSAGTVF
-152 VGNQMAIRKD
+152 VGDQMAIRKD
-162 SATMNAVPSFDVHSI
+162 SATINAVPYI

-185 STLPSEAL
+185 STLSSEA
-193 ESEITPDPFFIPDQ
+193 EITPDLSFIPDQ
-207 VMFHV
+207 LISY
-212 TASVIAGTVSDDLI
+212 AIAGTVSDDLV
-226 RSSWIHVT
+226 RSTWIHVT

-247 AFVRGNSVNVIAFKL
+247 PFVRGNSVNVIAFKL
-262 TERLDEK
+262 TKRLDEK

-275 IDGKALSQPNDI
+275 IDGKALSQPSDLK
-287 QMSNLELILHFVRSI
+287 MSNLELILHFVRSI

-309 KTDFGSIEFKPYIVV
+309 RSGFSSIEFKPYIVV
-324 LGTYYDHAKMRQW
+324 LGTCYDRAKMKKRFF
-337 VRVVQTLQ
+337 VEIESLQ
-345 QKNAILL
+345 EKNSILTQ
-352 EALIEFEDHLIFFNE
+352 ALKEFKDHLVFFNE
-367 ATKELIF
+367 AAKELIF
-374 PVDNLCSKN
+374 PVDNTCFIN
-383 REQLS
+383 RKKIS

-424 THGIV
+424 IHGIV
-429 TIDSCNELGAKLGMG
+429 TIDSCNDLGAKLGMR
-444 PFDVTRCI
+444 PSDVTRCI

-480 IISKVVSVSFIKY
+480 IISEVVSVSFIEY
-493 RGTPLPRG
+493 SGTPLPPG
-501 TVSSLRDKGQFNE
+501 IQSSLCDKGQFNE

-563 TYKKKDKYR
+563 TYEEKDQYR
-572 KCCEPLIM
+572 QCCEPLIM
-580 KFECNIVPRV
+580 KFECNIVPQV

>member
-1 MTIFKSI
+1 
-8 FIVYLANAK
+8 
-17 IQFLQAMKE
+17 MKE

-45 KSSFLRFL
+45 KSSFLRFI

-68 TRPIKAVDRLAA
+68 TRPIKAIDRLAA

-95 CHMIAQ
+95 YRMIAQ
-101 AARILQNASNN
+101 AAHILQNASND
-112 LPTAIEGSSSVVT
+112 PTAIEGSSSVVT
-125 SNHQVDGAFIGERVA
+125 SNHQLNSTFTGERVA
-140 LEENRSSAGTVF
+140 LEENKPSADTVID
-152 VGNQMAIRKD
+152 GDQMAIRKD
-162 SATMNAVPSFDVHSI
+162 SATMNAVPSSDVHSI
-177 SIPHQTQP
+177 SISQQTQP

-193 ESEITPDPFFIPDQ
+193 QSEITPDPSFIPDQ
-207 VMFHV
+207 LISH
-212 TASVIAGTVSDDLI
+212 AIAGTVSDDLI
-226 RSSWIHVT
+226 RSNWIHVT

-262 TERLDEK
+262 TKRLDEK

-275 IDGKALSQPNDI
+275 IDGKALSQPSDL

-309 KTDFGSIEFKPYIVV
+309 RSGFSSIEFKPYIVV
-324 LGTYYDHAKMRQW
+324 LGTCYDRAKMKK
-337 VRVVQTLQ
+337 RVPFVEIESLQ
-345 QKNAILL
+345 EKNSILI
-352 EALIEFEDHLIFFNE
+352 EALKEFTGHLIFFNE
-367 ATKELIF
+367 AAKELIF
-374 PVDNLCSKN
+374 PVDNTCFIN
-383 REQLS
+383 RKKIS

-411 IFELKIKEMVATS
+411 ILELKIKEMVAIS

-429 TIDSCNELGAKLGMG
+429 TIDSCNELGAKLGMR
-444 PFDVTRCI
+444 PSDVTRCI

-468 HVIFTNPQYILD
+468 HIIFTNPQYILD
-480 IISKVVSVSFIKY
+480 IISEVVSVSFIEY
-493 RGTPLPRG
+493 SGTPLPPG
-501 TVSSLRDKGQFNE
+501 IQSSLRDKGQFNE

-563 TYKKKDKYR
+563 TYEEKDQYR

-580 KFECNIVPRV
+580 KFECNIVPQV
-590 SHILYIS
+590 SHVLYIS

>member
-1 MTIFKSI
+1 
-8 FIVYLANAK
+8 
-17 IQFLQAMKE
+17 MKE
-26 GYITIRIIQLL
+26 GSITIRIIQLL

-68 TRPIKAVDRLAA
+68 TRPTQAIDRLAA
-80 QEGTNIWEIVTDEML
+80 QEGTNIWEVVTDEML

-101 AARILQNASNN
+101 AAHILQNAINN
-112 LPTAIEGSSSVVT
+112 PTAIEGSSSVVT
-125 SNHQVDGAFIGERVA
+125 RPSNHQVDGAFIGERVA
-140 LEENRSSAGTVF
+140 LEENRPSAGTVF
-152 VGNQMAIRKD
+152 VGNQMAIRSD
-162 SATMNAVPSFDVHSI
+162 SATMNAVPSSDVHSI

-193 ESEITPDPFFIPDQ
+193 QSEITPDPSFIPDQ
-207 VMFHV
+207 LISY
-212 TASVIAGTVSDDLI
+212 AIAGTVSDDLI
-226 RSSWIHVT
+226 RSTWIHVT

-262 TERLDEK
+262 TKRLDEK

-275 IDGKALSQPNDI
+275 IDGKALSQPSDL

-309 KTDFGSIEFKPYIVV
+309 RSGFSSIEFKPYIVV
-324 LGTYYDHAKMRQW
+324 LGTCYDRAKMRQW
-337 VRVVQTLQ
+337 VPGVQTLQ
-345 QKNAILL
+345 QKNAIVL
-352 EALIEFEDHLIFFNE
+352 EALKEFKDHLIFFNE

-374 PVDNLCSKN
+374 PVDNTCSRN

-429 TIDSCNELGAKLGMG
+429 TIDSCNELGAKLGMR
-444 PFDVTRCI
+444 PSDVTRCI

-457 LTLFLHVPAVP
+457 LTLFLHVPAVS

-480 IISKVVSVSFIKY
+480 IISEVVSVSFIEY
-493 RGTPLPRG
+493 SGTPLPPG
-501 TVSSLRDKGQFNE
+501 IQSSLRDKGQFNK

-543 IARIEGGNYFIP
+543 IACIEGGNYFIP

-563 TYKKKDKYR
+563 TYEEKDQYR
-572 KCCEPLIM
+572 QCCEPLIM
-580 KFECNIVPRV
+580 KFECNIVPQV

>member
-1 MTIFKSI
+1 MI
-8 FIVYLANAK
+8 
-17 IQFLQAMKE
+17 FLQAMRE

-68 TRPIKAVDRLAA
+68 TRPTQAIDRLAA

-101 AARILQNASNN
+101 AAHIFQNAINN
-112 LPTAIEGSSSVVT
+112 PTAIEGSSSVVT
-125 SNHQVDGAFIGERVA
+125 SNHKVDGAFIGERVV

-152 VGNQMAIRKD
+152 VSNQMAIRKD
-162 SATMNAVPSFDVHSI
+162 PATMNAVSSSDVHSI

-185 STLPSEAL
+185 STLPSEAV
-193 ESEITPDPFFIPDQ
+193 ESEIAPDPSFIPDQ
-207 VMFHV
+207 LMSYA
-212 TASVIAGTVSDDLI
+212 TAGTVSDDLI
-226 RSSWIHVT
+226 RSTWIHVT

-262 TERLDEK
+262 TKRLDEK

-275 IDGKALSQPNDI
+275 IDGKALCQPSDL
-287 QMSNLELILHFVRSI
+287 QMTNLELILHFVRSI

-309 KTDFGSIEFKPYIVV
+309 RSGFSSIEFKPYIVV

-337 VRVVQTLQ
+337 FPGVQTLQ
-345 QKNAILL
+345 QKNAILS
-352 EALIEFEDHLIFFNE
+352 EALKEFKDHLIFFNE
-367 ATKELIF
+367 AAKELIF
-374 PVDNLCSKN
+374 PVDNTCFIN
-383 REQLS
+383 RKKIS
-388 SDIRSRIMQRDLG
+388 SDICSRIMQRDLG

-429 TIDSCNELGAKLGMG
+429 TIDSCNELGAKLGMR
-444 PFDVTRCI
+444 PSDVTRCI

-480 IISKVVSVSFIKY
+480 IISEVVSVSFIEY
-493 RGTPLPRG
+493 SGTPLPPG
-501 TVSSLRDKGQFNE
+501 IQSSLRDKGQFNE

-543 IARIEGGNYFIP
+543 IARIEGSNYFIP
-555 IVLPTRQL
+555 IVLPTHQLAYEEKDQYRQ
-563 TYKKKDKYR
+563 
-572 KCCEPLIM
+572 CCEPLIM
-580 KFECNIVPRV
+580 KFECNIVPQV

>member
-1 MTIFKSI
+1 M
-8 FIVYLANAK
+8 YLANAK
-17 IQFLQAMKE
+17 VLFLQAMKE

-68 TRPIKAVDRLAA
+68 TRPTQAIDRLAA

-95 CHMIAQ
+95 CHMIVQ
-101 AARILQNASNN
+101 AAHILQNAINN
-112 LPTAIEGSSSVVT
+112 PTAIEGSSSVVT

-140 LEENRSSAGTVF
+140 LKENRSSAGTVF
-152 VGNQMAIRKD
+152 VGNQIAIRKD
-162 SATMNAVPSFDVHSI
+162 SATMNAVPSSDVHSI

-193 ESEITPDPFFIPDQ
+193 QSEITPDPSFIPDQ
-207 VMFHV
+207 LISY
-212 TASVIAGTVSDDLI
+212 AIAGTVSDDLI
-226 RSSWIHVT
+226 RSTWIHVT

-262 TERLDEK
+262 TESLNKK

-275 IDGKALSQPNDI
+275 IDGKALSQPSDL
-287 QMSNLELILHFVRSI
+287 QMNNLELILHFVRSI

-309 KTDFGSIEFKPYIVV
+309 RSGFSSIEFKPYIVV
-324 LGTYYDHAKMRQW
+324 LGTYYDHAWMRQW
-337 VRVVQTLQ
+337 VPGVQTLQ
-345 QKNAILL
+345 KKNAILL
-352 EALIEFEDHLIFFNE
+352 ETLKEFKDHLIFFNE
-367 ATKELIF
+367 AAKELIF
-374 PVDNLCSKN
+374 PVDNTCFIN
-383 REQLS
+383 RKKIS
-388 SDIRSRIMQRDLG
+388 SDIRFRIMQRDLG

-429 TIDSCNELGAKLGMG
+429 TIDSCNELGAKLGMR
-444 PFDVTRCI
+444 PSDVTRCI

-480 IISKVVSVSFIKY
+480 IISEVVSVSFIEY
-493 RGTPLPRG
+493 SGTPLPPG
-501 TVSSLRDKGQFNE
+501 IQSLLRDKGQFNE

-543 IARIEGGNYFIP
+543 IACIEGGNYFIP

-563 TYKKKDKYR
+563 TYEEKDQYR
-572 KCCEPLIM
+572 QCCEPFIM
-580 KFECNIVPRV
+580 KFECNIVPQV

>member
-1 MTIFKSI
+1 M
-8 FIVYLANAK
+8 YLANAK
-17 IQFLQAMKE
+17 VLFLQAMKE
-26 GYITIRIIQLL
+26 GYITIHIIQLL

-68 TRPIKAVDRLAA
+68 TRPTQAIDRLAA

-95 CHMIAQ
+95 CHMIAR
-101 AARILQNASNN
+101 AVHILRNAINN
-112 LPTAIEGSSSVVT
+112 PTAIEGSSSVAT
-125 SNHQVDGAFIGERVA
+125 SNHQVDGAFIGERLA
-140 LEENRSSAGTVF
+140 LEENRSSAGTDF
-152 VGNQMAIRKD
+152 VGNQIAIRKD
-162 SATMNAVPSFDVHSI
+162 SATMNAVPSSDVHSI
-177 SIPHQTQP
+177 SIPQP

-193 ESEITPDPFFIPDQ
+193 QSEITPDPSFIPDQ
-207 VMFHV
+207 II
-212 TASVIAGTVSDDLI
+212 SRVITGTVSDDLI
-226 RSSWIHVT
+226 RSTWIHVT

-262 TERLDEK
+262 TESLNKK

-275 IDGKALSQPNDI
+275 IDGKALSQPSDL
-287 QMSNLELILHFVRSI
+287 QMNNLELILHFVRSI

-309 KTDFGSIEFKPYIVV
+309 RSGFSSIEFKPYIVV
-324 LGTYYDHAKMRQW
+324 LGTCYDHAKMRQW
-337 VRVVQTLQ
+337 VPGIQTLQ
-345 QKNAILL
+345 KKNAILL
-352 EALIEFEDHLIFFNE
+352 ETLKEFKDHLIFFNE
-367 ATKELIF
+367 AAKELIF
-374 PVDNLCSKN
+374 PVDNTCFIN
-383 REQLS
+383 RKKIS

-429 TIDSCNELGAKLGMG
+429 TIDSCNELGAKLGMR
-444 PFDVTRCI
+444 PSDVTRCI

-480 IISKVVSVSFIKY
+480 IISEVVSVSFIEY
-493 RGTPLPRG
+493 SGTPLPPG
-501 TVSSLRDKGQFNE
+501 IQSSLRDKGQFNE

-555 IVLPTRQL
+555 IVLPTCQL
-563 TYKKKDKYR
+563 TYEEKDQYR
-572 KCCEPLIM
+572 QCCEPLIM
-580 KFECNIVPRV
+580 KFECNIVPQV